1 VTSILRAEWQGLATG
16 THGCLSRID
25 ADEMSSLD
33 IVVSDTIIAPFTC
46 CDGADYFTTNNK
58 VSVTMLGG
66 TSAERLRAFCFRVA
80 TPTRGAKVGQ
90 GGIVALLALVAVE
103 RSRLPLYRLRV
114 GLIGAAPDSECLTA
128 AT

>member
-1 VTSILRAEWQGLATG
+1 MPSILRAEWQVLATLAY
-16 THGCLSRID
+16 GCLSRID
-25 ADEMSSLD
+25 ADQMSSLD
-33 IVVSDTIIAPFTC
+33 IVVSNAIITPFAC
-46 CDGADYFTTNNK
+46 CDGANYFATNNK

-66 TSAERLRAFCFRVA
+66 TSTERLRAFCFRVTA
-80 TPTRGAKVGQ
+80 PTRGAKVGQ
-90 GGIVALLALVAVE
+90 GGIAALLALVAVE